1 MLSAALRVADG
12 GAQVVSL
19 VAQAG
24 VGKSRLVDAVLERL
38 RGAAG
43 FEQATVR
50 RVVSSSV
57 GPRPYGLT
65 AGLFVEGYG
74 IGPADSLEL
83 RACKGRARHAR
94 HRRWRRRD
102 RAGRARRRLHPRPAV
117 GRTIERDRARAAQ
130 APDRDDVAH
139 GARAPPR
146 EWAAG
151 ARARGPAVGRRGV
164 DRSHPDTGRLAVR
177 APVAGRADGSAAVRP
192 GRARLRP
199 RRA

>member
-12 GAQVVSL
+12 RAQVVSL

-65 AGLFVEGYG
+65 AGLFLEGYG
-74 IGPADSLEL
+74 IGPADSLESARAKVEHGMRAIGAGDAEIEL
-83 RACKGRARHAR
+83 VVPVVGYILACKPSSGRARSS
-94 HRRWRRRD
+94 
-102 RAGRARRRLHPRPAV
+102 
-117 GRTIERDRARAAQ
+117 RAAQ
-130 APDRDDVAH
+130 APDRDDAVH
-139 GARAPPR
+139 GTER
-146 EWAAG
+146 
-151 ARARGPAVGRRGV
+151 
-164 DRSHPDTGRLAVR
+164 RLAK
-177 APVAGRADGSAAVRP
+177 GRWCSCS
-192 GRARLRP
+192 
-199 RRA
+199 